1 MCSVSA
7 GGGSCWYKGGIWGHW
22 LTLIYT
28 VMMTVTMAVFNDS
41 NDDGEIIHQKMMVTM
56 AMLAAAR

>member
-1 MCSVSA
+1 M
-7 GGGSCWYKGGIWGHW
+7 
-22 LTLIYT
+22 TLVYT

-41 NDDGEIIHQKMMVTM
+41 NDDGEIIHQKMMATM

>member
-1 MCSVSA
+1 
-7 GGGSCWYKGGIWGHW
+7 
-22 LTLIYT
+22 
-28 VMMTVTMAVFNDS
+28 MMTVTMAVFNDS